1 MGSGNLGK
9 LKEIQFYLKYFDL
22 YSDYELLTTKNL
34 NNLTDP
40 VEDALTFQENAE
52 IKSQHYFNL
61 TGLTTISD
69 DSGFIIDEL
78 DDDLRKIVSQS
89 FVRRFFIFCSFFM
102 ATKDVFIALILT
114 IVFVIIINEFL
125 GKEEEEEGSE
135 GKDDKKG
142 ASFNKQ
148 ELDKT
153 IQKLKTIQSTM

>member
-1 MGSGNLGK
+1 MDKIIEYFKAGTENLN
-9 LKEIQFYLKYFDL
+9 ENKYFIGFTMI
-22 YSDYELLTTKNL
+22 LLNIG
-34 NNLTDP
+34 
-40 VEDALTFQENAE
+40 AR
-52 IKSQHYFNL
+52 
-61 TGLTTISD
+61 
-69 DSGFIIDEL
+69 FIIDEL

-125 GKEEEEEGSE
+125 GKEEEEEEGSK

-142 ASFNKQ
+142 ASYNKQ